1 MAIGTMALPK
11 LTFKIGNVKSADVAA
26 AYPTALSLWSLPKK
40 GIKMI
45 ASISLIKSMKKME
58 GVFIEGTIQDEMR
71 VVFN

>member
-1 MAIGTMALPK
+1 MAIGTMAAPK

-45 ASISLIKSMKKME
+45 GANLKSSRQEMFYSISLK
-58 GVFIEGTIQDEMR
+58 GP
-71 VVFN
+71 